1 MDERT
6 KKLLDDYHRWQE
18 GGDGNSFADLA
29 REWLAE
35 VEAKKRTEDADWER
49 FFAGLST
56 AVTRCG

>member
-18 GGDGNSFADLA
+18 GGEGNAFAGLA
-29 REWLAE
+29 RKWLE
-35 VEAKKRTEDADWER
+35 ELEAKRKTEEADFER

-56 AVTRCG
+56 VVVRCR